1 MNEETDQG
9 TMSGGAAN
17 MQNLPRS
24 SIPGVNVLLMGAP
37 GTGKTHAI
45 RTLVEA
51 DLEVFILFTE
61 PGMEVLGDTDPDQV
75 HWNYVASATVGWD
88 TMIKNAKSIQAFD
101 NKTLQKMAGMNKMA
115 YGQFIDVLS
124 QCQNFHCQRTD
135 TDFGGVDAF
144 GTDKVFVFDSLS
156 GLNIMA
162 LDLAVGG
169 KPIRTLPDW
178 GVAMEN
184 EERLINRLCLG
195 TNCHFVLTAHLEREV
210 DEVLG
215 GIKLMASALGR
226 KLSPQLP
233 RFFSD
238 VIMTVREADKFTWA
252 TASSQADTK
261 ARNLPWKD
269 QQIPSFVPVINQ
281 WRKTQ

>member
-1 MNEETDQG
+1 MDPARRPGHRPGLRWSYRTIQPDRELGEL
-9 TMSGGAAN
+9 S
-17 MQNLPRS
+17 LPESREVQLAFLRVQLD
-24 SIPGVNVLLMGAP
+24 IPL
-37 GTGKTHAI
+37 
-45 RTLVEA
+45 
-51 DLEVFILFTE
+51 
-61 PGMEVLGDTDPDQV
+61 
-75 HWNYVASATVGWD
+75 
-88 TMIKNAKSIQAFD
+88 
-101 NKTLQKMAGMNKMA
+101 
-115 YGQFIDVLS
+115 
-124 QCQNFHCQRTD
+124 FHCQRTNA
-135 TDFGGVDAF
+135 DFGCIDLF
-144 GTDKVFVFDSLS
+144 GLDRAFVFDSLS

-162 LDLAVGG
+162 MDLAVGG

-195 TNCHFVLTAHLEREV
+195 IRCHFVLTAHLEREV

-238 VIMTVREADKFTWA
+238 VVMTVREADKFTWA
-252 TASSQADTK
+252 TASTQADTK

-269 QQIPSFVPVINQ
+269 QQSPSFVPLLNQ
-281 WRKTQ
+281 WRKTNE

>member
-1 MNEETDQG
+1 M
-9 TMSGGAAN
+9 
-17 MQNLPRS
+17 
-24 SIPGVNVLLMGAP
+24 IPGINVLLMGAP
-37 GTGKTHAI
+37 GTGKTHAL
-45 RTLVEA
+45 RTLVDA
-51 DLEVFILFTE
+51 GLEVFILFTE
-61 PGMEVLGDTDPDQV
+61 PGMEVLGDTDSDQV
-75 HWNYVASATVGWD
+75 HWNYVAPAQVGWD
-88 TMIKNAKSIQAFD
+88 MLIKNAKSIQQFD
-101 NKTLQKMAGMNKMA
+101 NATLQKMAGMNKLA
-115 YGQFIDVLS
+115 YGQFIDVLN

-135 TDFGGVDAF
+135 KDFGGVDEF

-178 GVAMEN
+178 GIAMDN
-184 EERLINRLCLG
+184 EEKLINRLCLG
-195 TNCHFVLTAHLEREV
+195 TQCHFVLTAHLEREV

-238 VIMTVREADKFTWA
+238 VVMTVRESDKFTWA

-269 QQIPSFVPVINQ
+269 QQSPSFVPLINN
-281 WRKTQ
+281 WRKTNE

>member
-1 MNEETDQG
+1 
-9 TMSGGAAN
+9 
-17 MQNLPRS
+17 
-24 SIPGVNVLLMGAP
+24 MGPP
-37 GTGKTHAI
+37 GTGKTHAL
-45 RTLVEA
+45 RTFVDA
-51 DLEVFILFTE
+51 GLEVFVLFTE

-75 HWNYVASATVGWD
+75 HWHYIPPAQAGWD
-88 TMIKNAKSIQAFD
+88 AMVKNAKAIQQFENAA
-101 NKTLQKMAGMNKMA
+101 LQKMPGMNKMA
-115 YGQFIDVLS
+115 YGQFIDVLN
-124 QCQNFHCQRTD
+124 QCQNFQCQRTEKEY
-135 TDFGGVDAF
+135 GCVDEW
-144 GTDKVFVFDSLS
+144 DVSRVFAFDSLS

-178 GVAMEN
+178 GIAMDN
-184 EERLINRLCLG
+184 EEKLINRLCLG
-195 TNCHFVLTAHLEREV
+195 TTCHFVLNAHLEREV

-238 VIMTVREADKFTWA
+238 VVMTVREGDKFTWA

-269 QQIPSFVPVINQ
+269 QQVPSFQPIIEN
-281 WRKTQ
+281 WRKNQ